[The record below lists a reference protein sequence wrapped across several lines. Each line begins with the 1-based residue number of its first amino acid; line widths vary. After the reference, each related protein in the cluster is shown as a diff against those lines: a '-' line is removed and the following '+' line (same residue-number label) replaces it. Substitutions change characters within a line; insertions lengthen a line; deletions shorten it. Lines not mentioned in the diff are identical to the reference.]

1 MKHIPKSLLCV
12 FVATTIA
19 PAVRGANKTFD
30 GGSLGTA
37 RTWSTAA
44 NWAGDTLPAT
54 GDDLLIGG
62 TALTGN
68 GTLGNGSYL
77 ALTSSTS
84 AAYAPT
90 IRSVTFDNSLSQFP
104 SGTLNLKNSS
114 AASNSLSDTIT
125 FNTAGIDAIVV
136 KGGTSPQVVLDSRTS
151 TSTLGLILSYTG
163 QANFS
168 VLNDGTLTFT
178 GNNTGIISGTG
189 GINKTGNGTLVLGG
203 SVNSFT
209 GGLTISNGV
218 VSTSAAGYLGSS
230 AALNGD
236 AVVINGGKLLFTGTG
251 NATASVSNRGF
262 KVGSSV
268 GTIEISDSSRV
279 WEIGGQVQDVTG
291 QAGKLVKT
299 GAGELILSNSSN
311 PFTGGLVINQ
321 GVLTVVS
328 TAGLG
333 SSATNDSAVTING
346 GTLRYTNTSNS
357 TSDSTRGFRVGA
369 SGGTIELVDSAKI
382 LTIAGEIK
390 NVTSETGT
398 LTKAGAGKLILSATN
413 TYSGMTTVNAGSLMV
428 NGSISASSLTTVNSG
443 GTLGGSGTVGA
454 VAVYGTGIVAP
465 GNSSGI
471 MTVNGNYSQTAGT
484 LSMELNGTVAGT
496 DYDQLNVS
504 GSVTLGGALSAAVGY
519 TPVNDQLLFI
529 LLNDGNDAINGTF
542 SGVANLS
549 KLTLGS
555 SEWMISYSADYA
567 TNAFTGGNDIALKAI
582 PEMSS
587 LISGSMAALALLTR
601 RTRNRQ

>member
-1 MKHIPKSLLCV
+1 
-12 FVATTIA
+12 
-19 PAVRGANKTFD
+19 
-30 GGSLGTA
+30 
-37 RTWSTAA
+37 
-44 NWAGDTLPAT
+44 
-54 GDDLLIGG
+54 
-62 TALTGN
+62 
-68 GTLGNGSYL
+68 
-77 ALTSSTS
+77 
-84 AAYAPT
+84 
-90 IRSVTFDNSLSQFP
+90 
-104 SGTLNLKNSS
+104 
-114 AASNSLSDTIT
+114 
-125 FNTAGIDAIVV
+125 
-136 KGGTSPQVVLDSRTS
+136 
-151 TSTLGLILSYTG
+151 
-163 QANFS
+163 
-168 VLNDGTLTFT
+168 
-178 GNNTGIISGTG
+178 
-189 GINKTGNGTLVLGG
+189 LVLGG
-203 SVNSFT
+203 AVNSFT

-230 AALNGD
+230 AALNAD

-251 NATASVSNRGF
+251 TASSSASNRGF

-311 PFTGGLVINQ
+311 PFTGGLVIKQ

-465 GNSSGI
+465 GNSPGI

-587 LISGSMAALALLTR
+587 LISGSMAALALLAR